1 MNDLILTHKITSY
14 ECGADLMLKPECFLL
29 FCQEMAESHASL
41 NDMGYDWVF
50 ERGMIWVEVQGE
62 FEFYRRPR
70 WKETVTLRTNTGKAS
85 ALQARRFVEMS
96 DAEGS
101 VIARADLMWVL
112 IDIRTR
118 RPMPLKRAQLAQLD
132 LVQECP
138 PTITEPLAPLPAEQA
153 ELLGTACL
161 IASRRDVDFN
171 GHINNSAYLTW
182 VLDSMPATPGAAPAP
197 RRIRINYKRESHAG
211 EALSIEH
218 RQAGSATCHTV
229 TGGGELRAE
238 LLLDWS

>member
-96 DAEGS
+96 DESGE

-112 IDIRTR
+112 IDINSR
-118 RPMPLKRAQLAQLD
+118 RPMPLKRAE
-132 LVQECP
+132 VNMTQECL
-138 PTITEPLAPLPAEQA
+138 PTITEPLPAFPAEQA
-153 ELLGTACL
+153 EVQGTSYLVAP
-161 IASRRDVDFN
+161 RRDVDFN

-182 VLDSMPATPGAAPAP
+182 ALDTLPTAPGASP
-197 RRIRINYKRESHAG
+197 RRIRIQYKRESRAG
-211 EALSIEH
+211 EAMGIEH
-218 RQAGSATCHTV
+218 QVCGSLTRHRI
-229 TGGGELRAE
+229 TGGDALRAE
-238 LLLDWS
+238 LMLDWA